1 MTAITNVWPPFPRG
15 NPAVDS
21 LPSLP
26 RPSMDWGS
34 EENSGGGRKVIPQ
47 AITTVLSL
55 CIPCRHRRQSV
66 TGRTVTSGVHEMFLV
81 CTRCGKRL
89 SPGVLLGP
97 GTASLAPRPSGPAPE
112 LAPANS
118 LAK

>member
-1 MTAITNVWPPFPRG
+1 MTDITTVWPPFPGGTRLWT
-15 NPAVDS
+15 PF
-21 LPSLP
+21 PSCLALAWTGAP
-26 RPSMDWGS
+26 KKIPLEGD
-34 EENSGGGRKVIPQ
+34 NVIPR

-66 TGRTVTSGVHEMFLV
+66 AGRTITSGVHEMFLV

-97 GTASLAPRPSGPAPE
+97 GTASLAPNPSGPVPE